1 MASYDNKRMS
11 ELLLQRYA
19 TLSTDEK
26 LEIVHTLAAR
36 PTYGW
41 QLTQALKRGDVP
53 KRDVPAYVARL
64 LQRVVGNGFLEVWGP
79 IDGISADK
87 EAAFAKYRELL
98 TEEAIQGARPA
109 HGRIVFRRT
118 CAACHKLYDEGGQIG
133 PDITGANRTNLE
145 YILGNVLTPSAVIQD
160 AYKMH
165 LILTDE
171 GRVYSGIPADE
182 DERQLRLRVA
192 NQDQPVVI
200 PKSKI
205 ESREIAP
212 VSMMP
217 DGILNTLSEREV
229 VDLVAY
235 LKSLKQVPL
244 PKNDTQ

>member
-1 MASYDNKRMS
+1 M
-11 ELLLQRYA
+11 
-19 TLSTDEK
+19 
-26 LEIVHTLAAR
+26 
-36 PTYGW
+36 
-41 QLTQALKRGDVP
+41 
-53 KRDVPAYVARL
+53 
-64 LQRVVGNGFLEVWGP
+64 GNGFLEVWGP

-98 TEEAIQGARPA
+98 SEKAVSDARPN
-109 HGRIVFRRT
+109 HGRLVFKRT
-118 CAACHKLYDEGGQIG
+118 CAVCHKLYGEGGQIG

-171 GRVYSGIPADE
+171 GRVYSGVPADE

-192 NQDQPVVI
+192 TQDEPVVI

-217 DGILNTLSEREV
+217 DGILNTLSDTEV
-229 VDLVAY
+229 LDLVAY
-235 LKSLKQVPL
+235 LKSLKQVSL
-244 PKNDTQ
+244 PESDSK